1 MVDDFVDEKMDPE
14 AWYSLIDLVVDRVLL
29 IQE

>member
-14 AWYSLIDLVVDRVLL
+14 AWYQLIDIVVDRIFL
-29 IQE
+29 IQK